1 MKGDRE
7 GTPRVILDCMVLL
20 QAARRRHSPSLGCLE
35 LAEEGAAEMFFSH
48 VTFAEI
54 AGVMRRPAV
63 QQRFP
68 ELQAAGVA
76 EQFLIGLRSAARL
89 VDDVAPRIV
98 LSRDPKDSPYLDLAI
113 GVGADYLVT
122 RDKDLLTLGTDDSA
136 EAREFRR
143 LLPGCR
149 IVEPVDFL
157 RYMNESRPA

>member
-1 MKGDRE
+1 
-7 GTPRVILDCMVLL
+7 
-20 QAARRRHSPSLGCLE
+20 
-35 LAEEGAAEMFFSH
+35 
-48 VTFAEI
+48 
-54 AGVMRRPAV
+54 
-63 QQRFP
+63 
-68 ELQAAGVA
+68 
-76 EQFLIGLRSAARL
+76 